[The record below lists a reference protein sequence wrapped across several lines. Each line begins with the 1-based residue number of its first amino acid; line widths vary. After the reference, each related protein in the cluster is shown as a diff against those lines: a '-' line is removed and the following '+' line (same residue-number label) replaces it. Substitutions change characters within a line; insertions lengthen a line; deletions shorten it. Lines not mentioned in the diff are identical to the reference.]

1 MKDRE
6 DGKDVQLGAEVD
18 YSRDSE
24 EGASVAG
31 TKKKISASE
40 ALARAKS
47 ADSIGQ
53 YLREMKSVPLL
64 DREGEVRLA
73 KEMERGERIISSAL
87 SSSPALMRVILRWFA
102 RYEEEGRRLTE
113 IFQPEAFY

>member
-6 DGKDVQLGAEVD
+6 DEKDVQLGGEVD

-31 TKKKISASE
+31 TKKKKINTSE
-40 ALARAKS
+40 AIARAKS

-64 DREGEVRLA
+64 DRAPFR
-73 KEMERGERIISSAL
+73 R
-87 SSSPALMRVILRWFA
+87 A
-102 RYEEEGRRLTE
+102 R
-113 IFQPEAFY
+113 P